1 MTKRKPIRVFEGTAQ
16 PHEAF
21 WRLIDAA
28 ESESG
33 EAEIEFYGY
42 ISEYS
47 WWDDDVTPAKFKA
60 DLINIGKGGPVTVRI
75 NSGGGEVYA
84 ASTIRAMLMD
94 YPGKVTARIDG
105 LCASAATLVA
115 MAGDVVKMQDSGYFM
130 IHDPSVFTWG
140 NEADLQEAIDFLAK
154 IKDGIVDAYV
164 NKTKMEPEKLA
175 QMMKATTWMTAK
187 QAHELGFVDEVI
199 SAGAKDF
206 SPVKNAAVM
215 NCLQDYANVPPELL
229 TSEPEQAIAE
239 EEETPGPSNA
249 DEVVEPTR
257 KGFDERE
264 VQSLRNYVNVFR
276 KGAK

>member
-1 MTKRKPIRVFEGTAQ
+1 MNKRKPMRVFEGSAQ
-16 PHEAF
+16 PYEAF
-21 WRLIDAA
+21 WRLTDAT

-84 ASTIRAMLMD
+84 ASVIRAMLMD

-130 IHDPSVFTWG
+130 IHDPSVLTWG
-140 NEADLQEAIDFLAK
+140 NEEELQEAIDFLAK
-154 IKDGIVDAYV
+154 IKEGLVDAYV

-175 QMMKATTWMTAK
+175 QMMKDTTWMTAK
-187 QAHELGFVDEVI
+187 QAHEMGFVDEVI
-199 SAGAKDF
+199 TVGAKDF
-206 SPVKNAAVM
+206 MQGTAAGVM
-215 NCLQDYANVPPELL
+215 NCLRDYANVPPELL
-229 TSEPEQAIAE
+229 ASEMEPAIAE
-239 EEETPGPSNA
+239 EEKTPDPSDA
-249 DEVVEPTR
+249 GEVVEPSR

-264 VQSLRNYVNVFR
+264 VKSLRNYVNVFR